1 MDQTQRLLNTTFH
14 LKDFR
19 PGQKAVIKTLLEG
32 RSALAIFPTGG
43 GKSLCY
49 QLPALLLDGLTIVVS
64 PLIALMK
71 DQVDRLNALN
81 IPAVRLDSSLGTD
94 EVHALYDSL
103 EKGRI
108 KLLYIAPERLAN
120 ERFLARL
127 SRLSISL
134 MAVDEAH
141 CVSEWGHNFRPDYLK
156 LAGLARTLKIDRI
169 LALTATA
176 TPKVAEQICYSFGID
191 PIDHVQTGFYRPNLH
206 IGVSPCATS
215 DKQAALLQHLRQGPI
230 QSTIVYVTLQKTAVK
245 VAAYLRENGIRAEP
259 YHAGLKD
266 EDRHRIQD
274 AFMAGESPVVVATIA
289 FGMGIDKS
297 DIRAIYHYN
306 LPKSLEN
313 YMQEIGRAGRDGLP
327 SRCELL
333 ACRDDLT
340 VLENFTYGDTPDTKA
355 LTALM
360 QWLDRQPEIFDLSVL
375 EVSHHFDVRPLVLN
389 TLLTYLELDGLL
401 RTTAPFYTEYKVSF
415 NEPRSAVL
423 DHFDSE
429 RADFLSR
436 LFNTGKNGRTWLTLK
451 PEDAARQLAEDKQR
465 IIKALNYLEQQGL
478 IELRVAGVRQG
489 YRKTSSELAL
499 PKRIE
504 RMAQLFSDREARDI
518 DRLRA
523 ICDWAETNGCL
534 QQPLMAYFGEPLST
548 PCGQCSG
555 CQGHTAVLPARRQI
569 APETNMVEAV
579 IAEAHEALN
588 TPRALARFLCGITS
602 PKAGRARLGKHRHFG
617 ALADAPFAEVLAIST
632 QALPAPAPGL
642 AGG

>member
-1 MDQTQRLLNTTFH
+1 MTQARQLLNTTFQ
-14 LKDFR
+14 LNDFR
-19 PGQKAVIKTLLEG
+19 PGQEAVIQSLLAG

-81 IPAVRLDSSLGTD
+81 IPAARLDSSLSTED
-94 EVHALYDSL
+94 VLSLYNGLDN
-103 EKGRI
+103 GRI

-127 SRLSISL
+127 SRLNISL

-156 LAGLARTLKIDRI
+156 LAGLARQLNVGRTM
-169 LALTATA
+169 ALTATA
-176 TPKVAEQICYSFGID
+176 TPKVAEQICRSFDID
-191 PIDHVQTGFYRPNLH
+191 PNDHVQTGFYRPNLN
-206 IGVSPCATS
+206 IEVVPCSTF
-215 DKQAALLQHLRQGPI
+215 DKKAVLLQRLQQSPE
-230 QSTIVYVTLQKTAVK
+230 QSTIVYVTLQKTAVN
-245 VAAYLRENGIRAEP
+245 VATYLKENGIQAEP

-340 VLENFTYGDTPDTKA
+340 VLENFTYGDTPDPAA
-355 LTALM
+355 LADLM
-360 QWLDRQPEIFDLSVL
+360 HWLDSQPDVFDLSIH
-375 EVSHHFDVRPLVLN
+375 EMSHQFDVRPLVLN
-389 TLLTYLELDGLL
+389 TLLTYLELDGHLH
-401 RTTAPFYTEYKVSF
+401 TTAPFYSEYKIAF
-415 NEPRSAVL
+415 NEARATIL
-423 DHFDSE
+423 GRFDPD
-429 RADFLSR
+429 RADFLTR
-436 LFNTGKNGRTWLTLK
+436 LFNTGKTGRTWLTLK
-451 PEDAARQLAEDKQR
+451 PEDAAHQLGEDKQR
-465 IIKALNYLEQQGL
+465 IIKALTYLEQQGW

-489 YRKTSSELAL
+489 YRKTSTGLATPEQL
-499 PKRIE
+499 ERIA
-504 RMAQLFSDREARDI
+504 RLFAEREARDI
-518 DRLRA
+518 DRLHD
-523 ICDWAETNGCL
+523 ICDWAETEGCL
-534 QQPLMAYFGEPLST
+534 QHPLMAYFGETLDR

-555 CQGHTAVLPARRQI
+555 CQGHTAALPARKQT
-569 APETNMVEAV
+569 APEATIVQAIV
-579 IAEAHEALN
+579 AEAHEALG
-588 TPRALARFLCGITS
+588 TPRTLARFLCGINS
-602 PKAGRARLGKHRHFG
+602 PKASRARLGRHRYFG
-617 ALADAPFAEVLAIST
+617 ALAEAPFAEVLALSARILTPPQTS
-632 QALPAPAPGL
+632 P
-642 AGG
+642 

>member
-1 MDQTQRLLNTTFH
+1 MDTPQHILSTHFQLEH
-14 LKDFR
+14 FR
-19 PGQKAVIKTLLEG
+19 PGQEAVIDTLLAG

-71 DQVDRLNALN
+71 DQVDRLNALS
-81 IPAVRLDSSLGTD
+81 IPAARLDSSLGTD
-94 EVHALYDSL
+94 EVMTLYNDLDS
-103 EKGRI
+103 GRI

-127 SRLSISL
+127 SRLNISL

-156 LAGLARTLKIDRI
+156 LAGLARTLNVGRT

-176 TPKVAEQICYSFGID
+176 TPKVAEQICRSFDID
-191 PIDHVQTGFYRPNLH
+191 PNDHVQTGFYRPNLH
-206 IGVSPCATS
+206 IGVEPCAPS
-215 DKQAALLQHLRQGPI
+215 DKKTVLFQRLQQAPV
-230 QSTIVYVTLQKTAVK
+230 QSTIVYVTLQKTAVE
-245 VAAYLRENGIRAEP
+245 VAAYLREHGIQAEP

-327 SRCELL
+327 SRCALL

-340 VLENFTYGDTPDTKA
+340 VLENFTYGDTPDPVA
-355 LTALM
+355 LADLM
-360 QWLDRQPEIFDLSVL
+360 NWLDSQPDEFDLSIYEL
-375 EVSHHFDVRPLVLN
+375 SHQFDVRPLVLN
-389 TLLTYLELDGLL
+389 TLLTYLELDNQLH
-401 RTTAPFYTEYKVSF
+401 TTAPFYTEYKIAF
-415 NEPRSAVL
+415 NEPRTTL
-423 DHFDSE
+423 IDRFDTD
-429 RADFLSR
+429 RADFLTR
-436 LFNTGKNGRTWLTLK
+436 LFNTGKTGRTWLTLK
-451 PEDAARQLAEDKQR
+451 PDDAAGQLGEDKQR
-465 IIKALNYLEQQGL
+465 IIKALNYLEQQGW

-489 YRKTSSELAL
+489 YRKTSSDLAR
-499 PKRIE
+499 PQQIE
-504 RMAQLFSDREARDI
+504 RMTQLFAERETRDI
-518 DRLRA
+518 ARLRA
-523 ICDWAETNGCL
+523 ICDWAETQGCL
-534 QQPLMAYFGEPLST
+534 QQPLMAYFGETLT
-548 PCGQCSG
+548 GPCGQCIG
-555 CQGHTAVLPARRQI
+555 CLGQPATLPTRRPI
-569 APETNMVEAV
+569 SPEVDVVQAV
-579 IAEAHEALN
+579 IAEAHDALN
-588 TPRALARFLCGITS
+588 TPRTLARFLCGITS
-602 PKAGRARLGKHRHFG
+602 PKASRARLGKHRYFG

-632 QALPAPAPGL
+632 QALPTPVADFARD
-642 AGG
+642 

>member
-1 MDQTQRLLNTTFH
+1 MNTPQQTLTSRFQLEH
-14 LKDFR
+14 FR
-19 PGQKAVIKTLLEG
+19 PGQEAVIQSLLAG
-32 RSALAIFPTGG
+32 RSTLAIFPTGG

-81 IPAVRLDSSLGTD
+81 IPAARLDSSLSTED
-94 EVHALYDSL
+94 VISLYDGL
-103 EKGRI
+103 DNGRI

-127 SRLSISL
+127 SRLNISL

-156 LAGLARTLKIDRI
+156 LAGLARQLNVGRT

-176 TPKVAEQICYSFGID
+176 TPKVAEQICRSFDIE
-191 PIDHVQTGFYRPNLH
+191 PNDHVQTGFYRPNLH
-206 IGVSPCATS
+206 IGVAPCSTV
-215 DKQAALLQHLRQGPI
+215 DKKAVLLQRLRQAPD
-230 QSTIVYVTLQKTAVK
+230 QSTIVYVTLQKTAVD
-245 VAAYLRENGIRAEP
+245 VATYLNDNGIQTEP

-340 VLENFTYGDTPDTKA
+340 VLENFTYGDTPDPAA
-355 LTALM
+355 LANLM
-360 QWLDRQPEIFDLSVL
+360 HWLDGQPDEFDISIYEL
-375 EVSHHFDVRPLVLN
+375 SHHFDVRPLVLN
-389 TLLTYLELDGLL
+389 TLLTYLELDNQLH
-401 RTTAPFYTEYKVSF
+401 TTAPFYTEYKIAF
-415 NEPRSAVL
+415 KEPRSAIL
-423 DHFDSE
+423 DRFDAH
-429 RADFLSR
+429 RAEFLTR
-436 LFNTGKNGRTWLTLK
+436 LFNTGKTGRTWLTLK
-451 PEDAARQLAEDKQR
+451 PDDAAQQLGEDKQR
-465 IIKALNYLEQQGL
+465 IIKALNYLEQQGW

-489 YRKTSSELAL
+489 YRKTASNLATAEQ
-499 PKRIE
+499 IE
-504 RMAQLFSDREARDI
+504 RIAQLFAERETRDI

-523 ICDWAETNGCL
+523 ICDWAETQGCL
-534 QQPLMAYFGEPLST
+534 QQPLMAYFGETLT
-548 PCGQCSG
+548 QPCGQCSG
-555 CQGHTAVLPARRQI
+555 CQGHAASLPARRHK
-569 APETNMVEAV
+569 APDRAV
-579 IAEAHEALN
+579 IDAMVNEAHEALG
-588 TPRALARFLCGITS
+588 TPRTLARFLCGITS
-602 PKAGRARLGKHRHFG
+602 PKASRARLGKHRCFG
-617 ALADAPFAEVLAIST
+617 ALADAPFAEVLALST
-632 QALPAPAPGL
+632 QALPSPAPQP
-642 AGG
+642 